1 MSTPTEEGILLTAPP
16 TGGNRAIDSTEQK
29 IMDERAESAKLSVID
44 AEMYAAMERL
54 VDKGVKVA
62 DFVVIVKSEDG
73 GLNITSARGVIGA
86 IGLCAQ
92 GDALARKLMLQTP

>member
-1 MSTPTEEGILLTAPP
+1 MVGAMPP
-16 TGGNRAIDSTEQK
+16 SPNRAIDSTEEK
-29 IMDERAESAKLSVID
+29 IMQEAKLPVID